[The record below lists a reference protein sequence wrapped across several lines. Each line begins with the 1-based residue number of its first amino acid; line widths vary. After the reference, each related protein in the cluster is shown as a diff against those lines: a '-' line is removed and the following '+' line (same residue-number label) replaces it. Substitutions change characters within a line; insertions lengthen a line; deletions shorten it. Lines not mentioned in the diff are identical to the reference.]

1 MILLTFVEIND
12 LFSKNVLDLKAFL
25 KSNIAIQLFIN
36 VDNLILIKIY
46 SLDNIFFFLLM
57 SFYVRLLT
65 HEFHYVATN
74 YKMLCHMFK
83 IINLHEYIYIY
94 IYINSFSHGLDAR
107 MSPYSIL
114 YSKLSA
120 HLILQY
126 HYIFEFQ

>member
-94 IYINSFSHGLDAR
+94 IYIYQLLFSWPRCKDE
-107 MSPYSIL
+107 SIF
-114 YSKLSA
+114 Y
-120 HLILQY
+120 LILKTLSTSY
-126 HYIFEFQ
+126 STVSLYL

>member
-46 SLDNIFFFLLM
+46 PLDNFFFLVM
-57 SFYVRLLT
+57 SFYVSLLT
-65 HEFHYVATN
+65 CAFHYVATN

-83 IINLHEYIYIY
+83 IINLHE
-94 IYINSFSHGLDAR
+94 
-107 MSPYSIL
+107 
-114 YSKLSA
+114 
-120 HLILQY
+120 
-126 HYIFEFQ
+126 

>member
-46 SLDNIFFFLLM
+46 PLDNFFLLVM

-65 HEFHYVATN
+65 CAFHYVATN

-83 IINLHEYIYIY
+83 IINLHE
-94 IYINSFSHGLDAR
+94 
-107 MSPYSIL
+107 
-114 YSKLSA
+114 
-120 HLILQY
+120 
-126 HYIFEFQ
+126 